1 VRDLE
6 ARVEVLSGDKD
17 ERRELMILLTKN
29 LLKENKDLRN
39 MLNTMAGF
47 IGEGESPEDLSDC

>member
-1 VRDLE
+1 M
-6 ARVEVLSGDKD
+6 LSGDKD

-29 LLKENKDLRN
+29 LLKENKDLRK

-47 IGEGESPEDLSDC
+47 IGEGESPEGLFDC